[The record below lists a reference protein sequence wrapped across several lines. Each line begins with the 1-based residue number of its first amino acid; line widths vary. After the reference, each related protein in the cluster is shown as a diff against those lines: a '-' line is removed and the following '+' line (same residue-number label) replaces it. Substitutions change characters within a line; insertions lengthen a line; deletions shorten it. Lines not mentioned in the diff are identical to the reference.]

1 MSTASV
7 PPTPNPQSPIPR
19 ITVAVGAIITD
30 GEQIL
35 LIQRGHPP
43 GEGQWTIPGGRV
55 EVDETLPEAV
65 RREILEECGIL
76 VEPGEPAIIL
86 DRIFRDSHGAVTG
99 HYLIVD
105 FWSRPVEATHPTVT
119 ASSDA
124 RSAGWFTL
132 AEIRELATTPHLVA
146 YLEEALQRR
155 TTGGGCLVVGD

>member
-1 MSTASV
+1 MSDPSV
-7 PPTPNPQSPIPR
+7 SPSPIPHPPSPR
-19 ITVAVGAIITD
+19 ITVAVGGIITD

-55 EVDETLPEAV
+55 ELDETLPEAV
-65 RREILEECGIL
+65 RREIREECGIA
-76 VEPGEPAIIL
+76 VEPDEPAIIL
-86 DRIFRDSHGAVTG
+86 DRIMRDSQGAVTT

-105 FWSRPVEATHPTVT
+105 FWARPVDSTRPTVT

-124 RSAGWFTL
+124 RSAGWFTM

-146 YLEEALQRR
+146 YLEEALRR
-155 TTGGGCLVVGD
+155 RSTGGCLVVGD